1 MIPKSLAGWAI
12 AAGVA
17 IAGMITGLAAAHDQV
32 PQTLDFL
39 ATALVAG
46 GVGIA
51 VPTPASGSITP
62 ASTPAPP
69 APPIA

>member
-51 VPTPASGSITP
+51 VPTPASNPVTS
-62 ASTPAPP
+62 ASTTAPVSP
-69 APPIA
+69 VVP

>member
-1 MIPKSLAGWAI
+1 MKLPTNLAGWAI

-17 IAGMITGLAAAHDQV
+17 IAGMITGLAAAHDVV

-51 VPTPASGSITP
+51 VPASP
-62 ASTPAPP
+62 VASPPVVTAPP
-69 APPIA
+69 PPPA